1 MNQIPK
7 PEFPR
12 PEKRRESWLNL
23 NGEWKFQLFP
33 TGSEEAEK
41 AFAADRAQYDR
52 TIQVPFSWV
61 CPLSGV
67 KENTAGIGWYQRE
80 VTFDAKGRVFLCFGA
95 VDYKADVYVN
105 GQHAAHHMG
114 GYTSFTADITSLLK
128 DENTLVMATNAAFP
142 PYEYKDGDKI
152 VGIDAEIAAAIA
164 DKLGMKLEIED
175 VDFGSVLTGVAE
187 GKYDMGM
194 AGITVTDE
202 RKETMDF
209 SNTYATGIQVIIVK
223 DGSPIASLDDLW
235 NFDEE
240 GNPVS
245 LKNTEIKIG
254 VQQDTTGDIYSSSAI
269 SSWGFNDLNEDE
281 SIKTDRVVRYKT
293 GAEAVAALKTGK
305 VDCVIIDNEPAK
317 SFVAANEGIHILE
330 GENEYAVEDY
340 AICVDKGNTELLD
353 KINKALDELKAD
365 GTIDGIINKYIPK
378 DGGAQ

>member
-1 MNQIPK
+1 MKKLIAVLMALCMLV
-7 PEFPR
+7 
-12 PEKRRESWLNL
+12 SAVC
-23 NGEWKFQLFP
+23 LFA
-33 TGSEEAEK
+33 SC
-41 AFAADRAQYDR
+41 D
-52 TIQVPFSWV
+52 
-61 CPLSGV
+61 
-67 KENTAGIGWYQRE
+67 
-80 VTFDAKGRVFLCFGA
+80 KG
-95 VDYKADVYVN
+95 
-105 GQHAAHHMG
+105 
-114 GYTSFTADITSLLK
+114 

-142 PYEYKDGDKI
+142 PSEYKDGDKI

-164 DKLGMKLEIED
+164 DKLGMKLEIMD
-175 VDFGSVLTGVAE
+175 VDFGAVLTGVAE

-209 SNTYATGIQVIIVK
+209 SDTYATGIQVIIVN
-223 DGSPIASLDDLW
+223 DGSSIASLDDLW

-245 LKNTEIKIG
+245 LKNTDIKIG

-269 SSWGFNDLNEDE
+269 SGWGFNDLNDDE

-353 KINKALDELKAD
+353 KINKALAELKAD